1 MPRGVPALAR
11 GLDILELFLG
21 TEGELTAP
29 EVGTRLHLPRSTAYE
44 LIQTL
49 VGRGYLE
56 HGDGA
61 RTFRLG
67 PRTLELGNA
76 YGNGIDLVREA
87 RQAVTRVTEQTGE
100 TSHAAVLSG
109 TEIFYVAR
117 AESTHAVQMVS
128 AVGQRMPAHT
138 TALGKALLANLSEQ
152 EVHSRYD
159 GQVLLPLTRRTVTS
173 ISQLEAELRL
183 TRESGLAW
191 DDGESNESVLSVAA
205 SATDRKGL
213 LLAVS
218 VDAPTVRWS
227 LEAAT
232 RYARVVRREADLLSV
247 RLGASHDRA
256 NRSFEEAIA
265 ANPPPLG
272 SSASATS

>member
-1 MPRGVPALAR
+1 MSHAVPALAR

-21 TEGELTAP
+21 TDGELTAP
-29 EVGTRLHLPRSTAYE
+29 EVGARLNLPRSTAYE

-49 VGRGYLE
+49 VARGYLE

-76 YGNGIDLVREA
+76 YGSGIDLVREA
-87 RQAVTRVTEQTGE
+87 RAAVNRVTERTGE

-128 AVGQRMPAHT
+128 AVGQRMPAHA
-138 TALGKALLANLSEQ
+138 TALGKALLASLSEQ
-152 EVHSRYD
+152 EVRARY
-159 GQVLLPLTRRTVTS
+159 GAQNLAPVTTRTITS
-173 ISQLEAELRL
+173 LGQLEAELRL

-191 DDGESNESVLSVAA
+191 DDCESNDNVRSVAA

-213 LLAVS
+213 LFAVS

-232 RYARVVRREADLLSV
+232 RYSRVVREEADLLSV
-247 RLGASHDRA
+247 RLGASRDRA
-256 NRSFEEAIA
+256 SRSFEDAIA
-265 ANPPPLG
+265 INPPPPAPTLEPR
-272 SSASATS
+272 

>member
-1 MPRGVPALAR
+1 LSPGVPALAR

-21 TEGELTAP
+21 TDGELTAP
-29 EVGTRLHLPRSTAYE
+29 EVGARLHLPRSTAYE

-49 VGRGYLE
+49 VSHGYLE
-56 HGDGA
+56 RGDGA

-76 YGNGIDLVREA
+76 YGSGIDLVREA
-87 RQAVTRVTEQTGE
+87 RAAVTRVTERTGE

-117 AESTHAVQMVS
+117 AESTHAVQMMS
-128 AVGQRMPAHT
+128 AVGQRLPAHA
-138 TALGKALLANLSEQ
+138 TALGKALLASLSEQ
-152 EVHSRYD
+152 EVRTRYGVQTLVPLSSR
-159 GQVLLPLTRRTVTS
+159 TITAF
-173 ISQLEAELRL
+173 SQLEAELRL

-191 DDGESNESVLSVAA
+191 DDCESNESVRSVAA

-213 LLAVS
+213 LFAVS
-218 VDAPTVRWS
+218 VDVPTVRWS

-232 RYARVVRREADLLSV
+232 RFAQVVRQEADLLSM
-247 RLGASHDRA
+247 RLGASRGEA

-265 ANPPPLG
+265 INPPPPLG
-272 SSASATS
+272 TSAS